1 MHPHRSNALQKDND
15 AKYDIGHDR
24 GHRRTQ
30 CVKGQ
35 QHANN
40 LRRNNV
46 NVAEMMYKVVN
57 QQSVPQID
65 VFGGNPLDFHYIMSV
80 FHEAVEKKIEDP
92 HGKLTRLIK
101 VKEMVKNCTQLPSK
115 EGYETAK

>member
-35 QHANN
+35 HANN

-46 NVAEMMYKVVN
+46 NVAEMMCKVVN

-65 VFGGNPLDFHYIMSV
+65 VFGGNPLDFHYIMAV